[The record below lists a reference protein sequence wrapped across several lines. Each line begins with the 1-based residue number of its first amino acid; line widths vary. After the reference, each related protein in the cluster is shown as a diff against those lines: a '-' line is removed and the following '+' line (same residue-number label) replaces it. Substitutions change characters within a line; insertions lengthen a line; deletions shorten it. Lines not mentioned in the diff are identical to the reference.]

1 MDVMSVK
8 EINNNKTE
16 MIIADTPYKID
27 LLRLL
32 YLRRNLR
39 LEVAG
44 LKGRGRTAYSVLK
57 QELGI
62 KGDRQK
68 VLDQVNQMIQAMKEQ
83 KGEINE

>member
-1 MDVMSVK
+1 M
-8 EINNNKTE
+8 
-16 MIIADTPYKID
+16 IADTPYKID
-27 LLRLL
+27 LLTLL

-39 LEVAG
+39 LEVVG

-68 VLDQVNQMIQAMKEQ
+68 VLDQVNQMIQSMKEEQ
-83 KGEINE
+83 QGEA